1 MRKKEIVCFGDV
13 HLSNLTKSEWDKQ
26 YLKLKEKIRKD
37 GFLYNFAFTVTDT
50 PLKLD
55 NKVDNVSR

>member
-1 MRKKEIVCFGDV
+1 MKKIMVYLDDV

-26 YLKLKEKIRKD
+26 YRKLKEKFRKY

-50 PLKLD
+50 LLKLD